1 MAALHPKADIGLKCP
16 KRSAY
21 DPKRTSRIPIC
32 EDQMKATLRRV
43 FDSALT
49 SCGLILLA
57 GCTDSSVGDIA
68 SGEIVEI
75 VIPAPSLSG
84 NLLGDPNEQPV
95 SIYLPPSYGSSS
107 DKRYPVLY
115 LLHGFTGTNRT
126 WMIDPD
132 GPDLEPVPGAA
143 NGNYQH
149 EGVLQSER
157 LDSIMAAGIVP
168 ELIIVAPNGRNTYK
182 HSFYVNSPV
191 TGNWEDYVVED
202 VVGFIDANFRTMP
215 AAASRGIAG
224 HSGGGNGALY
234 LAMRHPQVFA
244 SVYAM
249 SPCCSGASFSLPSLV
264 ATETGEPNQ
273 FWQDV
278 YTSISSLSSLDQ
290 LPMVFTD
297 RPEDFYRNAELAAA
311 AAFAPNPDRPPF
323 YGDYLF
329 ELREGHLVRNESA
342 YERRMDHSVYRLID
356 KHEDTLRSLRGMFI
370 DWGEHE
376 MEPLA
381 LGNAEFVEALALQ
394 RIPYISEI
402 YAGGYHG
409 NMITERLE
417 SRGLKFFAETLQYS
431 EE

>member
-1 MAALHPKADIGLKCP
+1 MTAC
-16 KRSAY
+16 
-21 DPKRTSRIPIC
+21 DPKQTSRIPIC

-43 FDSALT
+43 FYSALT
-49 SCGLILLA
+49 SCSLIFLA
-57 GCTDSSVGDIA
+57 GCANSAVADVA

-75 VIPAPSLSG
+75 VIPAPSLSD
-84 NLLGDPNEQPV
+84 NLLGDPSEQPV
-95 SIYLPPSYGSSS
+95 SIYLPPSYDSSS
-107 DKRYPVLY
+107 DKRYPVVY

-132 GPDLEPVPGAA
+132 GPDLKPVPGSA

-202 VVGFIDANFRTMP
+202 VVGFIDAHFRTIP
-215 AAASRGIAG
+215 TASSRGIAG

-249 SPCCSGASFSLPSLV
+249 SPCCSGANFSLPSLV

-278 YTSISSLSSLDQ
+278 YTSIGSLSSLDQ

-329 ELREGHLVRNESA
+329 ELREGHLVRNENA
-342 YERRMDHSVYRLID
+342 YERRMDHSVYRLIE
-356 KHEDTLRSLRGMFI
+356 KHEDALRSLRGMFI

-381 LGNAEFVEALALQ
+381 LGNAEFVEALALR

-431 EE
+431 AE

>member
-1 MAALHPKADIGLKCP
+1 
-16 KRSAY
+16 
-21 DPKRTSRIPIC
+21 
-32 EDQMKATLRRV
+32 
-43 FDSALT
+43 
-49 SCGLILLA
+49 
-57 GCTDSSVGDIA
+57 
-68 SGEIVEI
+68 
-75 VIPAPSLSG
+75 
-84 NLLGDPNEQPV
+84 
-95 SIYLPPSYGSSS
+95 
-107 DKRYPVLY
+107 
-115 LLHGFTGTNRT
+115 
-126 WMIDPD
+126 MIDPD
-132 GPDLEPVPGAA
+132 GDDLEPVPGAA

-168 ELIIVAPNGRNTYK
+168 ELIIVAPNARNTYK

-202 VVGFIDANFRTMP
+202 VVGFIDANFRTIP
-215 AAASRGIAG
+215 TASSRGIAG

-249 SPCCSGASFSLPSLV
+249 SPCCSGAHFSLPSLV
-264 ATETGEPNQ
+264 ATETGEPSQ

-278 YTSISSLSSLDQ
+278 YTSIGSLSSLDQ

-297 RPEDFYRNAELAAA
+297 RPEDFYRNEELAAA

-329 ELREGHLVRNESA
+329 ELREGHLVRNENA
-342 YERRMDHSVYRLID
+342 YERRMDHSVYRLIE
-356 KHEDTLRSLRGMFI
+356 KHEDALRSLRGMFI

-381 LGNAEFVEALALQ
+381 LGNAEFVEALALR

-417 SRGLKFFAETLQYS
+417 SRGLKFFADTLQYS